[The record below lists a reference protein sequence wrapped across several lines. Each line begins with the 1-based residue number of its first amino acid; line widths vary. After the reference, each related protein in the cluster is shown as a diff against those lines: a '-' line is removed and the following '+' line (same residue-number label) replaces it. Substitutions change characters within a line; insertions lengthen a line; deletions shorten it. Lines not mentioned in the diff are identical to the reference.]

1 MPDADKK
8 LQLIAEI
15 LHIEDEGLLDA
26 LERLVNEHKVLA
38 LRQQGG
44 RGATATW
51 STNDVDEMNR
61 MIEDG
66 FM

>member
-1 MPDADKK
+1 MPDANKK

-15 LHIEDEGLLDA
+15 LQIEDEWLLDE
-26 LERLVNEHKVLA
+26 LERFINDAKVRA
-38 LRQQGG
+38 MRQVSGNG
-44 RGATATW
+44 SAATW
-51 STNDVDEMNR
+51 SKDNVDEMNR